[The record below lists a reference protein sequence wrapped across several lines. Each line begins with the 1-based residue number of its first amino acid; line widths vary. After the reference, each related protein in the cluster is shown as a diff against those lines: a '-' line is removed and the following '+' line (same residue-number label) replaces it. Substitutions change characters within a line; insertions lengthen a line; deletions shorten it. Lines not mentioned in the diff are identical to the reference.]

1 MLFYYVRHGDP
12 IYKPDSLTTLGTAQ
26 AEALKH
32 RFATHGL
39 DRIYSSTSNRA
50 YLTAEPTAELLKLP
64 VTRLEWCKESHAFA
78 EFSVTNDDGE
88 RVWPF
93 YEKRCIEAFVSPELI
108 ALGDRWY
115 EHPAFA
121 GTNIKE
127 GIERIDREVDAF
139 FLSLGYKHD
148 REKNVFIP
156 VAPNDE
162 RVALF
167 AHEGF
172 GMAFFSSVLGIPYPL
187 FCTRFGISHSCF
199 SVIEFKEHFN
209 TGFVIPQILQHSN
222 DSHLYAERMP
232 LKYHNRIYV

>member
-12 IYKPDSLTTLGTAQ
+12 IYDPDSLTDLGAAQ

-50 YLTAEPTAELLKLP
+50 YLTAEPTAKLLKLP
-64 VTRLEWCKESHAFA
+64 VERLEWCREHHAFL
-78 EFSVTNDDGE
+78 EFSIINEKGE

-93 YEKRCIEAFVSPELI
+93 YHPDAIKAFVSPELI

-115 EHPAFA
+115 EHPVFE
-121 GTNIKE
+121 GTHIKE
-127 GIERIDREVDAF
+127 GLERIDREVDEF
-139 FLSLGYKHD
+139 FLTLGYKHD
-148 REKNVFIP
+148 RTNNIFIP
-156 VAPNDE
+156 VAPTDE

-172 GMAFFSSVLGIPYPL
+172 GMAFFSSVLGIPYPT

>member
-12 IYKPDSLTTLGTAQ
+12 IYKPDSLTGLGTAQ
-26 AEALKH
+26 AEALKY

-39 DRIYSSTSNRA
+39 DKIYSSTSNRA
-50 YLTAEPTAELLKLP
+50 YLTASPTAELLKLP
-64 VTRLEWCKESHAFA
+64 IEQLDWCKESHAFA
-78 EFSVTNDDGE
+78 EFSVLNENGD

-93 YEKRCIEAFVSPELI
+93 HNKKTVEAFVSPELI
-108 ALGDRWY
+108 TLADRWY
-115 EHPAFA
+115 EHPAFE
-121 GTNIKE
+121 GTRIKE

-148 REKNVFIP
+148 RVNNIFIP
-156 VAPNDE
+156 VAPTDE

-172 GMAFFSSVLGIPYPL
+172 GMAFFSSVLGIPYPT

-209 TGFVIPQILQHSN
+209 TGFVIPQLLQHSN